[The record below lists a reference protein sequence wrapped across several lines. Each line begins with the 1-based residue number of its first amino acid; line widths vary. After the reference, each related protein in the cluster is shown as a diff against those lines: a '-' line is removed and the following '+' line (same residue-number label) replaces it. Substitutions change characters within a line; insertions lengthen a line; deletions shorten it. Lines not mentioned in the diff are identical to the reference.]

1 MHVFSMRKK
10 HIQNIIENVLVL
22 HQAHCE
28 IVIYNKKYIFAC
40 RLHSWH
46 RAPKT
51 LGIFYMKREIKVS
64 LAIHNKSLSTTCEF
78 TLIKVTFGKL
88 LRMEVGWLPGQ
99 LTG

>member
-1 MHVFSMRKK
+1 MHFHEKK
-10 HIQNIIENVLVL
+10 HIQNITENILVVY
-22 HQAHCE
+22 QDHCE

-64 LAIHNKSLSTTCEF
+64 LAIHNKSLSTTREF
-78 TLIKVTFGKL
+78 TFMKVTLVNF
-88 LRMEVGWLPGQ
+88 
-99 LTG
+99 